1 MQSPD
6 LWVWW
11 ADLLSE
17 WASYSAYGLSMM
29 SVPYLWE
36 LGCEARPSQRLV
48 RFFFTGSLR
57 SVVSSELIFL
67 VGNLVAALL
76 APWKFHE
83 FFNGTA
89 LVWSIGL
96 VLISPLF
103 MNVKIGPVSWAT
115 RDRIRKFQLECSYR
129 EYIRFF
135 AKDNEPLP
143 YEAIKRR
150 VSCMLKGVLQG
161 NRGSARHLAELARRD
176 DELGANVREA
186 IAELSDDPLQVGELL
201 GVDLVTDT

>member
-1 MQSPD
+1 M
-6 LWVWW
+6 
-11 ADLLSE
+11 SE
-17 WASYSAYGLSMM
+17 IAAAAGAGFSMFSAYGLWDSACMFPK
-29 SVPYLWE
+29 S
-36 LGCEARPSQRLV
+36 RRLL
-48 RFFFTGSLR
+48 RFFFRGYPR
-57 SVVSSELIFL
+57 SILTSEVGFL
-67 VGNLVAALL
+67 VGISLAVLI
-76 APWKFHE
+76 APWKLSDFL
-83 FFNGTA
+83 A
-89 LVWSIGL
+89 AAQLWSIGL
-96 VLISPLF
+96 ILVSPFL

-186 IAELSDDPLQVGELL
+186 IAELSDYPLQVGELL